1 MQIIQ
6 TYAHRSAAT
15 MEGDR
20 LRLDMAAEQSR
31 PAVFLEAMVRDSLAY
46 ARVMLALHAVVSG
59 DYRAKTRDHSAYQEW
74 VQLRYLEE
82 LPGEYGVRQARMP
95 SMLVE
100 RDALARRITELEKQ
114 ARSLERKIEDPYYFK
129 AMQRYF
135 RWLWD
140 NAREMWMVLDPVV
153 SVHPDAVLFEV
164 FSRDESSYGR
174 VTVPMEEL
182 DRFGELACG
191 TTNIDF
197 SQRLARELGRVRSYR
212 KAWLQ
217 IGAGEVSL
225 ATRSGDVVEK
235 KIDLPPSWVR
245 GFLQVQSA
253 AATPGIDL
261 TLSAATVAQ
270 VLSVLRRQREEH
282 GPRSLRFRLSP
293 GRVPRIEVEPFGIT
307 ITEPTHRFEGDF
319 DGVIRVWGR
328 RRLLVLGSLLPY
340 AEAVRV
346 RLLGTGLPSYWS
358 VSQGGHRF
366 DLGLS
371 GWTGNDWAR
380 SARFDQLAATASA
393 SAAEVQTAA
402 ALLAEQLRL
411 TPVKLAQASEM
422 PRETATAALQQLCSD
437 GRAMFDPIEGA
448 YRWRPLLPFPF
459 AREDEEDKQLATAR
473 RLLAANAVRWRRAP
487 QEEGRS
493 PSAGEGEVR
502 TRHRAMVHGEK
513 RFEVILEV
521 DADGRVPYA
530 QCTCSWY
537 RREKL
542 RKGPCPHILAASAD
556 LFRIM
561 EPSRPAPGSAASSG
575 AVPPPQA
582 AIQDLAGK
590 TFVFTG
596 TLERYT
602 REEAEVLVQQRGARA
617 LGSVSR
623 GTTYLVAGVRPG
635 SKLVRARE
643 LGVQVL
649 TEAEFEAMLGIGTG
663 GGSTVGGATA

>member
-6 TYAHRSAAT
+6 SYAHRSAAT

-20 LRLDMAAEQSR
+20 LRLEMAAEQSR
-31 PAVFLEAMVRDSLAY
+31 PAVFLEAMVRDSLSY

-59 DYRAKTRDHSAYQEW
+59 DYRAKQRDHSAYQEW

-100 RDALARRITELEKQ
+100 RDALARRIGELERK
-114 ARSLERKIEDPYYFK
+114 ARSLERKIVDPYYFK

-140 NAREMWMVLDPVV
+140 HAREMWMVLDPVV

-174 VTVPMEEL
+174 VTVPMEGL
-182 DRFGELACG
+182 DRLGELRCG

-197 SQRLARELGRVRSYR
+197 SLRLAHELGRVRSYR

-225 ATRSGDVVEK
+225 ATRGGDVVEK

-261 TLSAATVAQ
+261 TLSAATVAEI
-270 VLSVLRRQREEH
+270 LSVLQRQREDH
-282 GPRSLRFRLSP
+282 GPRSLRFRISP
-293 GRVPRIEVEPFGIT
+293 GRVPRIEVEPWGIT
-307 ITEPTHRFEGDF
+307 ITEATRRFEGDF

-328 RRLLVLGSLLPY
+328 RRLLVLASLLPY
-340 AEAVRV
+340 AEEVRV

-358 VSQGGHRF
+358 VFQQGHRF

-380 SARFDQLAATASA
+380 SARFDMLAATATA
-393 SAAEVQTAA
+393 SPAEIETAA
-402 ALLAEQLRL
+402 GLLSEQLRL
-411 TPVKLAQASEM
+411 APAALATAAEM
-422 PRETATAALQQLCSD
+422 PRETATAALQQLCAD
-437 GRAMFDPIEGA
+437 GRAMYDPIEGF
-448 YRWRPLLPFPF
+448 YRWRPLLAFPF
-459 AREDEEDKQLATAR
+459 AREDEGDKHLATAR
-473 RLLAANAVRWRRAP
+473 RLLAANAVRWRRLSPDA
-487 QEEGRS
+487 GRGS
-493 PSAGEGEVR
+493 PGSETEPR

-513 RFEVILEV
+513 EFEVVLEV

-556 LFRIM
+556 LFRI
-561 EPSRPAPGSAASSG
+561 EELARPAAGSRAAAGPSAPIS
-575 AVPPPQA
+575 
-582 AIQDLAGK
+582 QDLAGK

-602 REEAEVLVQQRGARA
+602 REEAEVMVQQRGGRA
-617 LGSVSR
+617 AGSVSR
-623 GTTYLVAGVRPG
+623 GTSYLVAGLRPG

-643 LGVQVL
+643 LSVPVL
-649 TEAEFEAMLGIGTG
+649 TEAEFEALLGIGAG
-663 GGSTVGGATA
+663 GASPVGGAPA